1 MSIQPFKIICVDIQQ
16 FIEFENRGP
25 SGYYEGNVPVNTGE
39 QGLNAKGAS
48 QLLIK
53 KKKGGKNT
61 ALVIIL
67 TISYEKPR
75 SKID

>member
-1 MSIQPFKIICVDIQQ
+1 MEVKRKRSLSAP
-16 FIEFENRGP
+16 
-25 SGYYEGNVPVNTGE
+25 Y
-39 QGLNAKGAS
+39 
-48 QLLIK
+48 K

-75 SKID
+75 SKIEQHI

>member
-1 MSIQPFKIICVDIQQ
+1 MKKYQVRRP
-16 FIEFENRGP
+16 
-25 SGYYEGNVPVNTGE
+25 GYYEELYPIFNGIR
-39 QGLNAKGAS
+39 GLNAKRSFSAPF
-48 QLLIK
+48 K

-75 SKID
+75 PKID